1 MGILWTKAVNTAL
14 YYLPRGFAGGHIL
27 ISLFQGLFKAHGYEG
42 GWGVGIFEY
51 QGGVVNIG
59 WAYIFQGGVELSFV
73 TMLLVDIF

>member
-1 MGILWTKAVNTAL
+1 MNNSVGVHIVSTPPSSRGG
-14 YYLPRGFAGGHIL
+14 PREFSINFYAGGL
-27 ISLFQGLFKAHGYEG
+27 GF
-42 GWGVGIFEY
+42 FEN